1 MNLQTELL
9 RLPIRRGATAAIT
22 GTRLAGPPPWQSTV
36 GGDAM
41 YAIDPATG
49 EHQDVDSIYGTYHGV
64 LVQWLGINFAEGF
77 VVAWC
82 PCHADH
88 PVVVAAREGRFVS
101 PQMAGELAS

>member
-1 MNLQTELL
+1 
-9 RLPIRRGATAAIT
+9 
-22 GTRLAGPPPWQSTV
+22 
-36 GGDAM
+36 M

-64 LVQWLGINFAEGF
+64 LVQWLGSNFAEGF

-88 PVVVAAREGRFVS
+88 PVIAAAREGRFIS
-101 PQMAGELAS
+101 PQQMAGELAS